1 MLGTQKEGVWG
12 YSYMNPGDIQIET
25 YSELIFMGYKFSS
38 RIISTFIL
46 VKGCTVSKYLHYEVL
61 SNFKQSQQK
70 VE

>member
-1 MLGTQKEGVWG
+1 MLGTQREGIWG
-12 YSYMNPGDIQIET
+12 YSYINSDDIQLET
-25 YSELIFMGYKFSS
+25 HSELIFMVYKFSS

-46 VKGCTVSKYLHYEVL
+46 VKECTVSKYLHYEVL